1 MISRCMRVRAFSAV
15 TLSMVLVAPATLE
28 AQDRS
33 SACYPLD
40 SVATRFIAWG
50 TLVGSGTDSS
60 AAQARRRLRVP
71 ATAASTVAPVTDVHV
86 CGKLAGAYSMAVSV
100 PVTRVYAIKIGQVY
114 AVFDPAVKG
123 GEWNIVVTFD
133 SKYRELGSALH

>member
-1 MISRCMRVRAFSAV
+1 
-15 TLSMVLVAPATLE
+15 
-28 AQDRS
+28 
-33 SACYPLD
+33 
-40 SVATRFIAWG
+40 
-50 TLVGSGTDSS
+50 
-60 AAQARRRLRVP
+60 
-71 ATAASTVAPVTDVHV
+71 
-86 CGKLAGAYSMAVSV
+86 MAVSV